1 MFISGQGTPTNTHEH
16 CSQHALS
23 MHIHNSNI
31 RICIILQLF
40 TNLPECTTL
49 YEVCQ
54 NIFNRAKPADNH
66 TRRLHKHICIHLGIE
81 EDSQTSLADLP
92 HLLLGHYSSDTL
104 ITLPFTCAF
113 SLAPFQLDEPKT
125 TLPLLPAPPEYVAYD
140 TPLPQSSQANLPP
153 LNLSIERPPR
163 PPSRP
168 VENHLSDGLLQL
180 ANRVDNTHHTVTL
193 TYQHPAPATTSTTQG
208 ENPGTSYPSTAEFH
222 TQGGSRL
229 EQRYTYTSSDSDNG
243 QSSQKYARNSL
254 APTELTGSFMSNTV
268 EAKKVAKIAPL
279 IHARLSSCQ
288 ENSNNTFTEL
298 TSAQVDHM
306 LRSSSEDTNSPIH
319 FNAPPPDIR
328 IETQVQN
335 KLLKR
340 RRKTNSS
347 AKLLKKVKVTVA
359 PVFPSYNAEIAMQE
373 VYTKIGPLYEAD
385 ALDIHTLLNTLDNT
399 PGIFANEIFQRSI
412 SGNVSEAEL
421 DYFQK
426 HRAHILYLRLKEK
439 LLDRLSNTSIVEY
452 NNSLEELE
460 EFSPDLSGTPTCN
473 DCRTPHEPRKMCLD
487 RLAGGPSILT
497 CQNTPISYNQLVGH
511 DLIMYG
517 LSPSFRSVE
526 PNLLDHVLNM
536 SPLTL
541 KFASGPLTRS
551 LRDMDRE
558 YFVPQTNTL
567 YHDIVALIGRLDQNR
582 TLPILVEFRPRLGLV
597 VTGERLPVECDNFI
611 RTLALIQKHYTGL
624 IIGLSPTPH
633 WIVGMDVNSYQ
644 AVKTLA
650 HKAACYLTGF
660 GLAAGIYVITC
671 EIASLPTGDHPR
683 HYTMRK
689 RFKRSFIFDRQG
701 RFSRE
706 GRRRLCHD
714 LEAEMRRI
722 VNLNM
727 ANLLRD
733 FPITN

>member
-1 MFISGQGTPTNTHEH
+1 
-16 CSQHALS
+16 
-23 MHIHNSNI
+23 
-31 RICIILQLF
+31 
-40 TNLPECTTL
+40 
-49 YEVCQ
+49 
-54 NIFNRAKPADNH
+54 
-66 TRRLHKHICIHLGIE
+66 
-81 EDSQTSLADLP
+81 
-92 HLLLGHYSSDTL
+92 
-104 ITLPFTCAF
+104 
-113 SLAPFQLDEPKT
+113 
-125 TLPLLPAPPEYVAYD
+125 
-140 TPLPQSSQANLPP
+140 
-153 LNLSIERPPR
+153 
-163 PPSRP
+163 
-168 VENHLSDGLLQL
+168 
-180 ANRVDNTHHTVTL
+180 
-193 TYQHPAPATTSTTQG
+193 
-208 ENPGTSYPSTAEFH
+208 
-222 TQGGSRL
+222 
-229 EQRYTYTSSDSDNG
+229 
-243 QSSQKYARNSL
+243 
-254 APTELTGSFMSNTV
+254 
-268 EAKKVAKIAPL
+268 
-279 IHARLSSCQ
+279 
-288 ENSNNTFTEL
+288 
-298 TSAQVDHM
+298 
-306 LRSSSEDTNSPIH
+306 
-319 FNAPPPDIR
+319 
-328 IETQVQN
+328 
-335 KLLKR
+335 
-340 RRKTNSS
+340 
-347 AKLLKKVKVTVA
+347 
-359 PVFPSYNAEIAMQE
+359 
-373 VYTKIGPLYEAD
+373 
-385 ALDIHTLLNTLDNT
+385 
-399 PGIFANEIFQRSI
+399 
-412 SGNVSEAEL
+412 
-421 DYFQK
+421 
-426 HRAHILYLRLKEK
+426 
-439 LLDRLSNTSIVEY
+439 
-452 NNSLEELE
+452 
-460 EFSPDLSGTPTCN
+460 
-473 DCRTPHEPRKMCLD
+473 MCLD

-497 CQNTPISYNQLVGH
+497 CQDTPISYNQLVGH
-511 DLIMYG
+511 DLIIYG
-517 LSPSFRSVE
+517 LSPSFRSIE

-541 KFASGPLTRS
+541 KFTSGPLTRS